1 MKGLIMKTGVFLT
14 LILLF
19 GCTLAQVKVE
29 VLSER
34 TAMENQILGTY
45 NSLDREMLLLA
56 SVRSVDS
63 SGKIRPPQKKS
74 REHQDAVSALQI
86 QAFHADDL
94 QNFKRLKWV
103 GENKDGL
110 LTPFP
115 MSQEGIPEELK
126 SFAGRYTK
134 EEFESVVSQLNAAR
148 EIIMQRVVS
157 MNEKIR
163 DSDYQKIREIFGKLN
178 TENALPGERIQ
189 HEDGRWTV
197 KP

>member
-1 MKGLIMKTGVFLT
+1 MKTGVVLFLA
-14 LILLF
+14 LLA

-45 NSLDREMLLLA
+45 NTLDREMFLLA

-63 SGKIRPPQKKS
+63 SGEIKAPLKQS
-74 REHQDAVSALQI
+74 REHQDAVSAMQI

-103 GENKDGL
+103 GENREGL

-115 MSQEGIPEELK
+115 MSLEKIPDELK
-126 SFAGRYTK
+126 TFASRYSK
-134 EEFESVVSQLNAAR
+134 EEFESVVKQLNTAR
-148 EIIMQRVVS
+148 EVMMQRVIA
-157 MNEKIR
+157 MNENIQNSDLPKI
-163 DSDYQKIREIFGKLN
+163 KEIFGRLN
-178 TENALPGERIQ
+178 TENALTGEWIQ
-189 HEDGRWTV
+189 QEDKRWII
-197 KP
+197 KQ